1 MTSTNL
7 IDYSYYKSTKDKGNY
22 NLYRLVKKINFLLEK
37 KEGFVVL
44 KNFQINKNNLKI
56 TKIRYE
62 NFLKNFG
69 KLEIQNKKK
78 EKIAEVINKGKKW
91 SAHNRG
97 YITNAYIPFHT
108 DGGTIAALLCINNSS
123 KGGHSIITQSRKIYI
138 TLKKKYPKLLQIL
151 KEGFHYHTRGEKTNN
166 ENRQISKK
174 KYPVFFHKNRRL
186 HCMFNKKPIVWALK
200 NIKGKINS
208 KTKKALDIFEKLSNR
223 RKNMYRF
230 KLNPGDMLI
239 YNNFKVL
246 HGREKFNDLKKKKR
260 LILRAWIKSKN
271 TKYSGLNL
279 LDAYM
284 DR

>member
-1 MTSTNL
+1 
-7 IDYSYYKSTKDKGNY
+7 
-22 NLYRLVKKINFLLEK
+22 
-37 KEGFVVL
+37 
-44 KNFQINKNNLKI
+44 
-56 TKIRYE
+56 
-62 NFLKNFG
+62 
-69 KLEIQNKKK
+69 
-78 EKIAEVINKGKKW
+78 
-91 SAHNRG
+91 
-97 YITNAYIPFHT
+97 
-108 DGGTIAALLCINNSS
+108 
-123 KGGHSIITQSRKIYI
+123 
-138 TLKKKYPKLLQIL
+138 
-151 KEGFHYHTRGEKTNN
+151 
-166 ENRQISKK
+166 
-174 KYPVFFHKNRRL
+174 
-186 HCMFNKKPIVWALK
+186 MFNKKPIVWALK